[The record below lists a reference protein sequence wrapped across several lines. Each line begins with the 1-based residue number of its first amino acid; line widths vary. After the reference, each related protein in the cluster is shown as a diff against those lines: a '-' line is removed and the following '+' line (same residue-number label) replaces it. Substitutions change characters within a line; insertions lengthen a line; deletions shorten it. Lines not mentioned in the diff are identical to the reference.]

1 MVAANIAALRK
12 GFKNQWK
19 SWFGGQRPA
28 SEREG
33 VTLIEG
39 RPPLYAHIA
48 LEAQMRQFADLVFML
63 GDYDL
68 ALQVRL
74 VGVGLALGWRRLVGV
89 SSDCWRGRVRPPR
102 QKATLLRSSCSPIV
116 APHRYWFNVHRGES
130 TYDLPTAAGVAAGRL
145 VGAGVLVDR
154 RHVSWPFNRHFPT
167 PFPNALSQ
175 RSAGSPTRDR
185 STPSILSA
193 ARHSG
198 HLRAQ

>member
-74 VGVGLALGWRRLVGV
+74 VGVGVGLALGWRWVGSGWQRLRWLVV
-89 SSDCWRGRVRPPR
+89 RRGP
-102 QKATLLRSSCSPIV
+102 A
-116 APHRYWFNVHRGES
+116 AAE
-130 TYDLPTAAGVAAGRL
+130 LPAGMR
-145 VGAGVLVDR
+145 
-154 RHVSWPFNRHFPT
+154 
-167 PFPNALSQ
+167 
-175 RSAGSPTRDR
+175 
-185 STPSILSA
+185 
-193 ARHSG
+193 
-198 HLRAQ
+198 

>member
-74 VGVGLALGWRRLVGV
+74 VGVGLALGWRWVGV
-89 SSDCWRGRVRPPR
+89 GLALGWLWLAALAVACGETRPCCCR
-102 QKATLLRSSCSPIV
+102 TTGW
-116 APHRYWFNVHRGES
+116 Y
-130 TYDLPTAAGVAAGRL
+130 
-145 VGAGVLVDR
+145 
-154 RHVSWPFNRHFPT
+154 
-167 PFPNALSQ
+167 ALS
-175 RSAGSPTRDR
+175 TRR
-185 STPSILSA
+185 T
-193 ARHSG
+193 G
-198 HLRAQ
+198 Q

>member
-74 VGVGLALGWRRLVGV
+74 VGVGVGLALGWRWVGFGWQRWLVV
-89 SSDCWRGRVRPPR
+89 RRGP
-102 QKATLLRSSCSPIV
+102 A
-116 APHRYWFNVHRGES
+116 AAE
-130 TYDLPTAAGVAAGRL
+130 LPAGMR
-145 VGAGVLVDR
+145 
-154 RHVSWPFNRHFPT
+154 
-167 PFPNALSQ
+167 
-175 RSAGSPTRDR
+175 
-185 STPSILSA
+185 
-193 ARHSG
+193 
-198 HLRAQ
+198 